1 MALPCEASSELED
14 SRCVLLAPLR
24 LEGLREKKSAPSIGW
39 EVTVKSQLLE
49 NGRRKGC
56 QSPRI
61 VIKPIIFSPI
71 RLRYLPLLLVNHPLL
86 NQKFIYGYSID

>member
-1 MALPCEASSELED
+1 MALPCEAISELED

-39 EVTVKSQLLE
+39 EVPVKSQLLE

-71 RLRYLPLLLVNHPLL
+71 RLRYLPLLLVNHLLL